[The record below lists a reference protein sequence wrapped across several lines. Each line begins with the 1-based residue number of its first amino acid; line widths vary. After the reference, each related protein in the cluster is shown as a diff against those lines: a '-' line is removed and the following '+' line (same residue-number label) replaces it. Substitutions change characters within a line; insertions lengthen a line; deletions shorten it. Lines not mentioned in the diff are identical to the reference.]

1 MNTTYQEEIQ
11 ADLKRAE
18 KFDLDDP
25 LFMLER
31 IKKYDFGYFYHKKN
45 GIKDRYDPDYYEYK
59 AFIKE
64 LYSGYFE
71 NYFQEMADSDD
82 RMLSVILANFAC
94 SFEPKKY
101 DILVRLGV
109 DKDIYEDAQAAL
121 KTETDYPVNKAAFIA
136 LAQCYKIESQQYKIK
151 SFFSR
156 AYKEAKEYALRTREY
171 EYLGDNLNSDIYLGI
186 TQAITILPAEV
197 REELAEKVIAAY
209 TFLSFPDRSYSANQ
223 ASGYVAIYLTLFK
236 KQINLSLLEQAITVT
251 GEVYQDSKFV
261 LQTRYTKWLLEKN
274 EKDALAYFKKN
285 EPAKFM
291 EYIVALLADLD
302 CKAALPLLKQRLE
315 VTKKPVF
322 TEVLLEA
329 ISRLETQQEPPEPED
344 RMIWLFE
351 SVSPTER
358 ALGVDSDNIFIKR
371 AQEKQEIDTNVYE
384 TDDE

>member
-1 MNTTYQEEIQ
+1 MNTTYREEVL
-11 ADLKRAE
+11 ADLKRVE
-18 KFDLDDP
+18 KLDLDDP

-45 GIKDRYDPDYYEYK
+45 GIKDRYDPGYYEYK
-59 AFIKE
+59 AFIDE
-64 LYSGYFE
+64 LYSIYIERYFE
-71 NYFQEMADSDD
+71 KIVDSDD
-82 RMLSVILANFAC
+82 MMLSVILAKFAC

-101 DILVRLGV
+101 DLLVRLGV
-109 DKDIYEDAQAAL
+109 DSDIYEDAQTAL
-121 KTETDYPVNKAAFIA
+121 KTETDYPVNKDAFIA

-156 AYKEAKEYALRTREY
+156 AYKEAKEYALRTRKY

-186 TQAITILPAEV
+186 TQAIAILPAEV
-197 REELAEKVIAAY
+197 REELAEKVIEAY
-209 TFLSFPDRSYSANQ
+209 TFLSFPDRSYEANQ

-236 KQINLSLLEQAITVT
+236 QQIDLSILEQAINET
-251 GEVYQDSKFV
+251 GKHYQENKFV

-274 EKDALAYFKKN
+274 EEEALKYFEKN
-285 EPAKFM
+285 DPSDYM
-291 EYIVALLADLD
+291 EYIVALLADLN
-302 CKAALPLLKQRLE
+302 CKAARPLLKQRLE
-315 VTKKPVF
+315 VSKKPVF

-329 ISRLETQQEPPEPED
+329 ISRLETQQTPPAPEE
-344 RMIWLFE
+344 RMVWLFE

-358 ALGVDSDNIFIKR
+358 ALGTDSDNVFIKR

>member
-1 MNTTYQEEIQ
+1 MNTTYQEEIK
-11 ADLKRAE
+11 ADLKRVE

-31 IKKYDFGYFYHKKN
+31 IRKYDFGYLYHKKN
-45 GIKDRYDPDYYEYK
+45 GIKDRYDPDYYEYE

-71 NYFQEMADSDD
+71 NYFQEMAASED
-82 RMLSVILANFAC
+82 RMLPVILAKFAC

-101 DILVRLGV
+101 DILVRLGI
-109 DKDIYEDAQAAL
+109 DKDIYEDAQKAL
-121 KTETDYPVNKAAFIA
+121 QTETGDLVNKASLIA
-136 LAQCYKIESQQYKIK
+136 LAQCYKIESEQYKIK

-156 AYKEAKEYALRTREY
+156 AYKEALNYLRNTGDYDY
-171 EYLGDNLNSDIYLGI
+171 EGTSLNHGIYLGI
-186 TQAITILPAEV
+186 TQAIILLPVEV

-209 TFLSFPDRSYSANQ
+209 TYLSFPKRSYEANQ
-223 ASGYVAIYLTLFK
+223 ASGYMAIYLTLFT

-251 GEVYQDSKFV
+251 GKVYQTSKFV
-261 LQTRYTKWLLEKN
+261 LQTRYTKWFMEKN
-274 EKDALAYFKKN
+274 EEEALKYFEKN
-285 EPAKFM
+285 EPSNFM

-302 CKAALPLLKQRLE
+302 CKAAIPLLKQRLE

-329 ISRLETQQEPPEPED
+329 ISRLETQQEPPGPGE
-344 RMIWLFE
+344 RMVWLFE

-358 ALGVDSDNIFIKR
+358 ALGADSDNIFIKR

>member
-1 MNTTYQEEIQ
+1 MNTTYQEEIL
-11 ADLKRAE
+11 ADLKRVE
-18 KFDLDDP
+18 KLDLDDP

-45 GIKDRYDPDYYEYK
+45 GIKDRYDPDFYEYE

-71 NYFQEMADSDD
+71 NYFQEMANSED
-82 RMLSVILANFAC
+82 RMLPVILAKFAC
-94 SFEPKKY
+94 TFEPKRY
-101 DILVRLGV
+101 DILVRLGI
-109 DKDIYEDAQAAL
+109 DKDIYEDAQTTL
-121 KTETDYPVNKAAFIA
+121 KTETDYPVNKTALIA
-136 LAQCYKIESQQYKIK
+136 LAQCYKIESEQYKIK

-156 AYKEAKEYALRTREY
+156 AYKEAKEYALQTRKY

-186 TQAITILPAEV
+186 TQAIAVLPAEV

-209 TFLSFPDRSYSANQ
+209 TYLSFPKRSYDANQ
-223 ASGYVAIYLTLFK
+223 TSGYVALYLTLFK
-236 KQINLSLLEQAITVT
+236 KQINLSILEQAITVT
-251 GEVYQDSKFV
+251 GEAYQTSKFV
-261 LQTRYTKWLLEKN
+261 LQTRYAKWFMEKN
-274 EKDALAYFKKN
+274 EEEALKYFEKN
-285 EPAKFM
+285 EPSNFM

-302 CKAALPLLKQRLE
+302 CKAATPLLKQRLE

-329 ISRLETQQEPPEPED
+329 ISRLETQQEPPEPRE
-344 RMIWLFE
+344 RMVWLFE

-358 ALGVDSDNIFIKR
+358 ALGADSDNIFIKR